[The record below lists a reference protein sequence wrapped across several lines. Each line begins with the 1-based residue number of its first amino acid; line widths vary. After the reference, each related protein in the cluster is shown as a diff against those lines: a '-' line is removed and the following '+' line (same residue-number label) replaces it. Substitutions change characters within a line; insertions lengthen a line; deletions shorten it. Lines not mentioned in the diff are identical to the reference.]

1 MPKKMFTAR
10 DLRAR
15 RSKYSRAMKKLL
27 KNPKIAEVLNRDEER
42 ERFFQ
47 GMKKHSAGD
56 GITVDEMRMVL
67 GELKRNAGDD
77 IDQKEVRLLAR
88 ELIKYGPKYKYPKKE
103 RKGAR
108 RSESS
113 GGGGFLGLFSG
124 GGGRSGNAS
133 RDVKDQPSRLGAR
146 GEAARSARAY
156 TRNYLRGKGFNSSV
170 SNRSSLP
177 SRGSVFPALSPK
189 SSIYRNTSRL
199 SFRGGLSRIK
209 RK

>member
-113 GGGGFLGLFSG
+113 GTTL
-124 GGGRSGNAS
+124 
-133 RDVKDQPSRLGAR
+133 
-146 GEAARSARAY
+146 
-156 TRNYLRGKGFNSSV
+156 
-170 SNRSSLP
+170 
-177 SRGSVFPALSPK
+177 
-189 SSIYRNTSRL
+189 RL
-199 SFRGGLSRIK
+199 SLCKNAFPRYT
-209 RK
+209 